1 MASTT
6 STQNGSHQWLRP
18 FGVPNGRSIDANR
31 ETGFDK
37 KLLRGAVK
45 KLLKI
50 CAFRFG
56 GGAPTMVPRVRGKK
70 RFLGAVFSDFA
81 LSLGICRTPKWTQPS
96 MRCVKWVFTTNPFVL
111 R

>member
-37 KLLRGAVK
+37 KLLRAAVK
-45 KLLKI
+45 KLLK
-50 CAFRFG
+50 
-56 GGAPTMVPRVRGKK
+56 
-70 RFLGAVFSDFA
+70 FLSAELVVSPLVGD
-81 LSLGICRTPKWTQPS
+81 LGIIFIYLSDGKQRASSILQQLEMELGLTS
-96 MRCVKWVFTTNPFVL
+96 SR
-111 R
+111 

>member
-37 KLLRGAVK
+37 KLLRAAVK
-45 KLLKI
+45 KLLK
-50 CAFRFG
+50 
-56 GGAPTMVPRVRGKK
+56 
-70 RFLGAVFSDFA
+70 FLYAELVVSPLVGD
-81 LSLGICRTPKWTQPS
+81 LGIIFIYLSDGKQRASSILQQLEMELGLTS
-96 MRCVKWVFTTNPFVL
+96 SR
-111 R
+111 

>member
-37 KLLRGAVK
+37 KLLRAAVK
-45 KLLKI
+45 ELLK
-50 CAFRFG
+50 
-56 GGAPTMVPRVRGKK
+56 
-70 RFLGAVFSDFA
+70 FLYAELVVSPLVGD
-81 LSLGICRTPKWTQPS
+81 LGIIFIYLSDGKQRASSILQQLEMELGLTS
-96 MRCVKWVFTTNPFVL
+96 SR
-111 R
+111 

>member
-45 KLLKI
+45 KLLK
-50 CAFRFG
+50 
-56 GGAPTMVPRVRGKK
+56 
-70 RFLGAVFSDFA
+70 FLYAELVVSPLVGD
-81 LSLGICRTPKWTQPS
+81 LGIIFIYLSDGKQRASSILQQLEMELGLTS
-96 MRCVKWVFTTNPFVL
+96 SR
-111 R
+111 